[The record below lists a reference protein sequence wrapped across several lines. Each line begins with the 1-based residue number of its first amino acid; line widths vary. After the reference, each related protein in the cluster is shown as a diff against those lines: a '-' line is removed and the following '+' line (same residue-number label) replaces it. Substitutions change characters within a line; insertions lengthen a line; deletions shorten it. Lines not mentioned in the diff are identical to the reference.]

1 MSRPMKDS
9 GIAWIGQVPEHW
21 EQALIGSLYKLR
33 NTKVSDKQFEPLSVT
48 MRGILHQLE
57 NAAKTND
64 GDNRKLVKQG
74 DFVINS
80 RSDRRG
86 ACGISKYDG
95 SVSLINLVL
104 VPQNHM
110 NPGYYNWL
118 FHTSAFADE
127 FYKWGHGIV
136 DDLWTTRWQDMK
148 NITIPLP
155 SLREQQ
161 RIAEY
166 LDKKCAEIDTLSNS
180 IQQQIDTLEQYK
192 RAVITETV
200 TKGFHPSVPMKDSGI
215 PWIGKIPQ
223 HWSTLPL
230 RYWMLSRQ
238 SGAWGENEQQNQD
251 DHPCVR
257 VADFDYDTYQ
267 LKDNTPTTLRNYTQ
281 QTVNLLALKKND
293 ILIEK
298 SGGGEKTP
306 VGRSIIIRKDFDS
319 PILFANFVE
328 RIRIKPMYCAMYVEY
343 ALVAFYKQGS
353 STFYF
358 QQTTGIQN
366 LNITKMFRMESI
378 PCPSLHEQQAIADY
392 LDKKCAKIDG
402 IIHVK
407 QQQLE
412 ELEQYKKA
420 IIFEYVTGKKQVP
433 EA

>member
-155 SLREQQ
+155 SLQEQQ
-161 RIAEY
+161 RIADY

-180 IQQQIDTLEQYK
+180 IQQQIGTLEQYK

-200 TKGFHPSVPMKDSGI
+200 TKGLNPSVPMKDSGI
-215 PWIGKIPQ
+215 PWVGQSPA
-223 HWSTLPL
+223 HWGIKRIKFCCELSPKFHNKLSPNTLVSFLPMECVKQGFL
-230 RYWMLSRQ
+230 VIEKEAEL
-238 SGAWGENEQQNQD
+238 QD
-251 DHPCVR
+251 VKNG
-257 VADFDYDTYQ
+257 YTYF
-267 LKDNTPTTLRNYTQ
+267 RE
-281 QTVNLLALKKND
+281 ND
-293 ILIEK
+293 IIMAK
-298 SGGGEKTP
+298 VTP
-306 VGRSIIIRKDFDS
+306 CFENGNIAIAKGLLNNVGF
-319 PILFANFVE
+319 
-328 RIRIKPMYCAMYVEY
+328 
-343 ALVAFYKQGS
+343 GS
-353 STFYF
+353 SELYVFRPHKISVPFLFYF
-358 QQTTGIQN
+358 LQNTIFKNQAQSVMYGTGGLKRVPSEFIKNYQ
-366 LNITKMFRMESI
+366 FA
-378 PCPSLHEQQAIADY
+378 CPPQSEQQAIAEY
-392 LDKKCAKIDG
+392 LDNKCSKIDT
-402 IIHVK
+402 IIQDK

-412 ELEQYKKA
+412 KLEQYKKA

-433 EA
+433 EVI